1 MANDGDSALV
11 RDSLL
16 FWVNAL
22 DIGNCMLVD
31 DLAELADG
39 RILLEIVTSLESV
52 RVPAATTPASRAEA
66 AIRLL
71 GQKHGFGR
79 LPSRLTPPGSA
90 SEAIAAADVGA
101 ICALL
106 QYVRGLHATAESSS
120 LSQGQSDATRDA
132 RPAEARPEA
141 VLDAQLSP
149 CRSSSQ
155 SPLSPLP

>member
-1 MANDGDSALV
+1 MPRATMANDGDSALV

-79 LPSRLTPPGSA
+79 LPSRLTPPGCTPA
-90 SEAIAAADVGA
+90 RPWARTRGC
-101 ICALL
+101 CALTL
-106 QYVRGLHATAESSS
+106 TLVRIRKMEGRRAMATHVKVEAVRGGWVVRAVQMRKGH
-120 LSQGQSDATRDA
+120 QGSGRRQGR
-132 RPAEARPEA
+132 
-141 VLDAQLSP
+141 
-149 CRSSSQ
+149 
-155 SPLSPLP
+155 